1 MRTNFARVG
10 RAAQS
15 TMLLMHGKRNC
26 LWLFVGA
33 ILALLATEMGARADG
48 DDFFGAQEIP
58 GNPIYVMFGSVKDD
72 RGNYLSNARVT
83 VEVAEPTLIYD
94 TTTNIIGRFRTVDVG
109 RAITELGYYVDPTQ
123 IEISVSAPGYVPMRR
138 FKRDSLRRT
147 QRIIEIDFVMTRE
160 K

>member
-1 MRTNFARVG
+1 
-10 RAAQS
+10 
-15 TMLLMHGKRNC
+15 
-26 LWLFVGA
+26 
-33 ILALLATEMGARADG
+33 
-48 DDFFGAQEIP
+48 
-58 GNPIYVMFGSVKDD
+58 MFGSVKDD